1 MRTNKLSVAIGILL
15 ILIIVG
21 GGTYYYVKHKN
32 PYAGERQAIFLTNGQ
47 VYFGNLASQNNDY
60 LTITGVYYLQ
70 QNQQALQ
77 NGTTADK
84 QVQLIKLGQ
93 ELHGPEDIMYI
104 AKNQVLFYE
113 NMKNDSKVSQAIQD
127 YLNKK

>member
-1 MRTNKLSVAIGILL
+1 MRTNKWLAGIVVLL
-15 ILIIVG
+15 IIIVAG
-21 GGTYYYVKHKN
+21 STYFYVKHKN
-32 PYAGERQAIFLTNGQ
+32 PYVGERQAIFLTNGQ
-47 VYFGNLASQNNDY
+47 VYFGNLVSQDNNY
-60 LTITGVYYLQ
+60 MTITGVYYLQ

-104 AKNQVLFYE
+104 AKTQVLFYE